1 MRFSD
6 EEELLRYDRDLITV
20 LNILKRVDIPQLLTD
35 IRANDK
41 KVYEVIAKH
50 IDKDY
55 FYANH

>member
-6 EEELLRYDRDLITV
+6 EEDLLKYDRDLITV
-20 LNILKRVDIPQLLTD
+20 LNILKRVDIPQLLMD

-41 KVYEVIAKH
+41 KVYEAIVKH